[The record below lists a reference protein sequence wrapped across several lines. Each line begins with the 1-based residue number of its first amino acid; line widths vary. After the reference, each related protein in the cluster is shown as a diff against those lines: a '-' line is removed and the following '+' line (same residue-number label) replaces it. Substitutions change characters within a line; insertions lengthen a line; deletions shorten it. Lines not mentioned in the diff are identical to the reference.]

1 MRYHKKIGPGR
12 VSPTTSLF
20 KKTSFIYLNTL
31 TFKAWTLQ
39 STDHPLS
46 LPLPSQYISY
56 LTHFFYPPPPP
67 VILANIISGSYR
79 HLIYICLSFHQGVCL
94 SIYLCI
100 NLSVSPSVCLS
111 VHLSVYKAVSESI
124 SLEVHLTVC
133 LDASVLIFLCAQL
146 SVRSSVCVLICLC
159 VQLSVRSSVCVLICL
174 CVLSICLCLQ
184 SICHVSIRLWKETRS
199 VLIFFAAITIII

>member
-12 VSPTTSLF
+12 VSPTISPF

-56 LTHFFYPPPPP
+56 LTHFFYPPPLPSTCNTCKHHFRF
-67 VILANIISGSYR
+67 IQAS
-79 HLIYICLSFHQGVCL
+79 YICLSFHLSVCL

-184 SICHVSIRLWKETRS
+184 SICRVSIRLWKETRS
-199 VLIFFAAITIII
+199 VLIFLQPLL